1 MRLNSMLIDGVWI
14 KSFQRNVNLIMF
26 NKVLWFTGLSG
37 SGKTTIAN
45 CLYKKLLKINYKVK
59 ILDGDE
65 IRDSIHTD
73 LAFSPKDI
81 ELNNQKIAYL
91 CKEIVESYDTIIVPI
106 ISPFSRSRKLARKII
121 GVEFFEIYIKASLDN
136 VISRDVKG
144 LYKKALAGE
153 IDNFIGI
160 DPIVPYEIPKF
171 PDLTLDTN
179 KEKIS
184 ESVTKLLKFIDRV

>member
-1 MRLNSMLIDGVWI
+1 MIR
-14 KSFQRNVNLIMF
+14 
-26 NKVLWFTGLSG
+26 KVLWLTGLSG
-37 SGKTTIAN
+37 SGKTTIATSIS
-45 CLYKKLLKINYKVK
+45 KKLIKKNYKVK
-59 ILDGDE
+59 ILDGDK
-65 IRDSIHTD
+65 IRDSIHTN
-73 LAFSPKDI
+73 LGFSPSDI
-81 ELNNQKIAYL
+81 ELNNQKIAFL
-91 CKEIVESYDTIIVPI
+91 CKELMGSFDLVIVPI
-106 ISPFSRSRKLARKII
+106 ISPFSRSRKLAREII
-121 GVEFFEIYIKASLDN
+121 GEGFFEIYIKSFLDN

-160 DPIVPYEIPKF
+160 DPNVPYEIPKF

>member
-1 MRLNSMLIDGVWI
+1 MIR
-14 KSFQRNVNLIMF
+14 
-26 NKVLWFTGLSG
+26 KVLWLTGLSG
-37 SGKTTIAN
+37 SGKTTIATSIS
-45 CLYKKLLKINYKVK
+45 KKLIKKNYKVK

-65 IRDSIHTD
+65 IRDSIHTN
-73 LAFSPKDI
+73 LGFSPSDI
-81 ELNNQKIAYL
+81 ELNNQKIAFL
-91 CKEIVESYDTIIVPI
+91 CKELMGSFDLVIVPI

-121 GVEFFEIYIKASLDN
+121 GEGFFEIYIKSFLDN

-160 DPIVPYEIPKF
+160 DPSVPYEIPKF

-179 KEKIS
+179 KEKPS
-184 ESVTKLLKFIDRV
+184 ESVIKLLKFIEYE